1 MEFYLQEIIDAEL
14 KLEKEQ
20 QNYLDLQVSDRALQE
35 QLLRM
40 QEMEHRRIELE
51 RKIVTALKQL
61 SDQKLREIFGKL
73 HQPEGASAKASAEN
87 FLHQVRETVYSPSTD
102 LINPDYFGVLGL
114 GQILDV
120 YGEALGPELCRQ
132 LMESPIPP
140 LVTSPD
146 FRGDMSWR
154 PHQAAV
160 DSLINRYTKGP
171 DALQNQRNLELLTK
185 VGDALE
191 TMEPKLRTQ
200 LHSAY
205 RSGPRSTYLS
215 SEDDDYVQSRRHQ
228 ARKQHGLTL
237 LGDGRFNQ
245 LVRHRQF
252 NNGDPNF
259 ELRTDEFTRPLTE
272 EDRQELRRLSADP
285 DSGLSLDTAQALKSI
300 GENMDKLDYATT
312 GSVYMSAEQFPLF
325 RPTREDMLF
334 FPAEQ
339 TTKHYGFGALLAQ

>member
-1 MEFYLQEIIDAEL
+1 MTLSEFYLQEIIDAEL

-73 HQPEGASAKASAEN
+73 HQ
-87 FLHQVRETVYSPSTD
+87 VRETVYSPSTD
-102 LINPDYFGVLGL
+102 LISPDYFGVLGL

-140 LVTSPD
+140 LVASPD

-160 DSLINRYTKGP
+160 NGLINRYTKGP

-205 RSGPRSTYLS
+205 RSGPRSTY
-215 SEDDDYVQSRRHQ
+215 
-228 ARKQHGLTL
+228 
-237 LGDGRFNQ
+237 
-245 LVRHRQF
+245 
-252 NNGDPNF
+252 
-259 ELRTDEFTRPLTE
+259 
-272 EDRQELRRLSADP
+272 
-285 DSGLSLDTAQALKSI
+285 
-300 GENMDKLDYATT
+300 
-312 GSVYMSAEQFPLF
+312 
-325 RPTREDMLF
+325 
-334 FPAEQ
+334 
-339 TTKHYGFGALLAQ
+339 